1 MTAAITDR
9 RIDGGWKPALF
20 LFLLA
25 PMTGELIT
33 SSAPPLVFFIP
44 WVFLLFALLYGCG
57 AILVREL
64 AVRWRSGWWGVVAL
78 GAAYGILEEGLGAKS
93 FFDPHW
99 RALGPLGS
107 HGRWMGVNWV
117 WTIGLIIFHAAFCI
131 GASVLATNAVF
142 ARHSSG
148 PWLSGKALAVVGVA
162 YALVLLLF
170 FQKGNENAYRAPT
183 SYYLVC
189 LAVSVFFVAVARWLG
204 RKQELAIGSSD
215 VAAWRFA
222 CLGFLAILSFVFL
235 LYGLPSAGGPA
246 WVTALLLIALAA
258 TVAFLL
264 TRWSDEGSRTL
275 STWQQY
281 ALVAGSY
288 GAFALQAP
296 FQEFNPARG
305 SAAQGMTLVGL
316 ACFCSLF
323 FWRRYLVRSGLNASG
338 KGYIK

>member
-1 MTAAITDR
+1 MPGR
-9 RIDGGWKPALF
+9 
-20 LFLLA
+20 LA
-25 PMTGELIT
+25 GEFRKT
-33 SSAPPLVFFIP
+33 
-44 WVFLLFALLYGCG
+44 ALLL
-57 AILVREL
+57 IL
-64 AVRWRSGWWGVVAL
+64 
-78 GAAYGILEEGLGAKS
+78 
-93 FFDPHW
+93 F
-99 RALGPLGS
+99 
-107 HGRWMGVNWV
+107 N
-117 WTIGLIIFHAAFCI
+117 
-131 GASVLATNAVF
+131 
-142 ARHSSG
+142 HS
-148 PWLSGKALAVVGVA
+148 
-162 YALVLLLF
+162 LLLF

-189 LAVSVFFVAVARWLG
+189 LAVTVFFVAVARWLG

-305 SAAQGMTLVGL
+305 SAASANRRPSSSRHCWQR
-316 ACFCSLF
+316 CSGASTM
-323 FWRRYLVRSGLNASG
+323 YVAPKSVSGRVV
-338 KGYIK
+338 